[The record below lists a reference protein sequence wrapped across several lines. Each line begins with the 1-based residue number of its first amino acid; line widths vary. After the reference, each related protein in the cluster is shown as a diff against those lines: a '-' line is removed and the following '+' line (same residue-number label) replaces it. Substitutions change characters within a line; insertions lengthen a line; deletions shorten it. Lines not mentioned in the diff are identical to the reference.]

1 MAQILVVD
9 DDPSLRHLL
18 DVLLSATGHQIVE
31 AGSAAE
37 ALKFLREHT
46 PDLIIVDVTLPDLDG
61 ISLVSRVKNVVRLKT
76 VPVVV
81 ISGGSPDLETHAKFV
96 GAEAFLKKPITNKAL
111 RETVGVILS
120 KQGVV
125 LPGKSVLTTLED
137 ATPQLRDSLP
147 DEERFRE
154 LWCNRKSREALL
166 RSLKNRGWGEEQLER
181 LREWSGAGDRVD
193 LFDLIGHLGYGWPL
207 LKRSERATAC
217 MNRLWDH
224 PHADICYYLLH
235 VYTQKG
241 LEAMQ
246 PLDILDTPEAKDRGL
261 GGSDKVLAKVGGLK
275 AYLQLLD
282 GLEGQLYSATPTPLG
297 ES

>member
-46 PDLIIVDVTLPDLDG
+46 PDMIIVDVTLPDLDG
-61 ISLVSRVKNVVRLKT
+61 ISLVNRVKNVGRLKE

-81 ISGGSPDLETHAKFV
+81 ITGGSPDLETHAKFV
-96 GAEAFLKKPITNKAL
+96 GAEAFLQKPVTNKAL
-111 RETVGVILS
+111 RETVGAILS
-120 KQGVV
+120 ERGVV
-125 LPGKSVLTTLED
+125 LPGRSVLTTLED

-147 DEERFRE
+147 DEERFRK
-154 LWCNRKSREALL
+154 LWRNRKSREALL
-166 RSLKNRGWGEEQLER
+166 RSLENKGWGEAQYQR
-181 LREWSGAGDRVD
+181 IREWSGAGERVD
-193 LFDLIGHLGYGWPL
+193 LFDLIGYLGYGWPL

-217 MNRLWDH
+217 MNNLWDH
-224 PHADICYYLLH
+224 PHADVCYYLLH

-246 PLDILDTPEAKDRGL
+246 PLDVLDTPEAKDRGL
-261 GGSDKVLAKVGGLK
+261 GGSDKVVAKVGGLK
-275 AYLQLLD
+275 AYLKLLD
-282 GLEGQLYSATPTPLG
+282 ELEERLYSISLTPPSAT
-297 ES
+297 